1 MRTFAL
7 FIVLMLGVVTQA
19 QTPTPTPPSS
29 TPVIRVIVDAENAFV
44 RAAPSLEA
52 VPVASIFKGDILE
65 IVSRNLNGSWYE
77 VRRPNRANN
86 LGWIFNN
93 IYEKTTFAAE
103 ILPLGDF
110 VTGATGPNVL
120 TEAPEFGVYM
130 NEGAALRNLPSR
142 LGSVRILDIPP
153 LVTIPVIS
161 RTADNAWY
169 KVNYL
174 GTEGWIIAFTTRN
187 SRDVSRLSIP
197 IDSIAYT
204 SPEAIVVE
212 IIPPEIQQAQLDS
225 IRAFINDKLVVA
237 TSLEGLWWRVFR
249 GEIMP
254 CQAPER
260 AQFYLYNER
269 DVKELPELQRVTP
282 RISDAIDALNVA
294 IEPLVNCGVVLP
306 SDVINARDSA
316 INSKIILNATLE
328 TLEFVQEEIN
338 EFQGK

>member
-1 MRTFAL
+1 MKTFAL
-7 FIVLMLGVVTQA
+7 LIVLMLGMVSQA
-19 QTPTPTPPSS
+19 QTPTPTP

-52 VPVASIFKGDILE
+52 VPVASIFKGDVLE
-65 IVSRNLNGSWYE
+65 IVSRNLDGSWYE

-103 ILPLGDF
+103 TLPLGDF
-110 VTGATGPNVL
+110 VTGAIGPNVL
-120 TEAPEFGVYM
+120 TEAPQFGVYM

-174 GTEGWIIAFTTRN
+174 GYEGWIIAFTTRN
-187 SRDVSRLSIP
+187 SRDASRQLIP

-204 SPEAIVVE
+204 SPEAFNAV

-225 IRAFINDKLVVA
+225 IRAYINEKLVTA
-237 TSLEGLWWRVFR
+237 GNLEGLWWRVFR

-254 CQAPER
+254 CDAPDR
-260 AQFYLYNER
+260 ASYYLYDEQ

-282 RISDAIDALNVA
+282 RISVAVDSLNVA
-294 IEPLVNCGVVLP
+294 IAPLVNCGVVLP
-306 SDVINARDSA
+306 SDVITARDSA
-316 INSKIILNATLE
+316 INAKIILNATLI
-328 TLEFVQEEIN
+328 TLDNVQEEIN
-338 EFQGK
+338 EFQGR